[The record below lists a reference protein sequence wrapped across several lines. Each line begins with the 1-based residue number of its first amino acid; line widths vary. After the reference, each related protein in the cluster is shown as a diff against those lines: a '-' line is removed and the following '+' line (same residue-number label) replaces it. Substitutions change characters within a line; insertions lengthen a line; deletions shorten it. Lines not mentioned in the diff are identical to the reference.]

1 MRYKW
6 VPILGEF
13 DVRDKDIKFKGK
25 SVELQSQSSGELSTD
40 GGQPPTMP
48 QIGLLL
54 SDQQMSDGIVS
65 ADIMF
70 DEITDNSSCEII
82 LAYDVHDQSMLTAGL
97 GGNLWA
103 MYTIRQWIP
112 PSPLQK
118 GQWNGLDQS
127 GTRSNMRAGI
137 TYHLDANIKGSLIQ
151 LKLDGVQ
158 VASATLAS
166 PQSRPRQV
174 GLWCADYKDIT
185 VTNFTVDAERP
196 KAFIIMQFSSPYDE
210 VYSAVIKGACD
221 ECNLDALRAD
231 EMYGPGIIIKDV
243 TDKIAKSHVIIAD
256 ISPTNPNVYFEVGYA
271 LALQKPII
279 LLAQKETP
287 LPFDVSAFRVL
298 FYEDSIAGKARIE
311 QGLKN
316 HLKAILQQR

>member
-6 VPILGEF
+6 VPIWGEF
-13 DVRDKDIKFKGK
+13 DVGDKEIVFKGK
-25 SVELQSQSSGELSTD
+25 EIKLEPESSGEATVE
-40 GGQPPTMP
+40 GKQPIKMAQFGT
-48 QIGLLL
+48 LL

-65 ADIMF
+65 ADVVF
-70 DEITDNSSCEII
+70 DEITDSSSCEII
-82 LAYDVHDQSMLTAGL
+82 LAYDVHDQSMLTSGL

-112 PSPLQK
+112 ATLTQK
-118 GQWNGLDQS
+118 AQWISLDQQ
-127 GTRSNMRAGI
+127 GTKSNMRAGV
-137 TYHLDANIKGSLIQ
+137 TYHLDANIKGSLVQ

-158 VASATLAS
+158 VASATLALA
-166 PQSRPRQV
+166 QSRPRQV
-174 GLWCADYKDIT
+174 GLWCSDYKNIT

-196 KAFIIMQFSSPYDE
+196 KAFIIMQFSSPYNE
-210 VYSAVIKGACD
+210 VYSAVIKGACE

-243 TDKIAKSHVIIAD
+243 TDKIAESHVIIAD
-256 ISPTNPNVYFEVGYA
+256 ISPINANVYFEVGYA

-298 FYEDSIAGKARIE
+298 FYKDTIAGKERIE

-316 HLKAILQQR
+316 HLKAILQRR